1 MGFDLTGLNPT
12 VNKVYPKRYNDIMN
26 KYGKDGWLDWSM
38 KIPEDVKDEYFKLKD
53 QFQTDNPGDYFRN
66 NVWWWRPLW
75 DFVCNSCDD
84 FLSEKDIEKGFYNDD
99 RKISKTKSLKI
110 AKRLSKLIA
119 DGTVDNLE
127 RASTLAIE
135 RAEVHNKEVR
145 IEMDTISNVCKEKHG
160 KDLVPA
166 NYPEPYKTMWN
177 DAYAKEDWTA
187 SYPFNADNVKVF
199 ATFCQQSGG
208 FTIC

>member
-1 MGFDLTGLNPT
+1 MGFDLSGLNPT
-12 VNKVYPKRYNDIMN
+12 INIKHSQEYNDII
-26 KYGKDGWLDWSM
+26 KLYGKDGWLDWSM
-38 KIPEDVKDEYFKLKD
+38 DIPEATKDRYFELKD
-53 QFQTDNPGDYFRN
+53 QFQEDNPGDYFRN

-84 FLSEKDIEKGFYNDD
+84 FLTEKDMEKGYYNDD

-119 DGTVDNLE
+119 DGTVDTLE
-127 RASTLAIE
+127 RESTLAIAK
-135 RAEVHNKEVR
+135 AEAHNKEVR
-145 IEMDTISNVCKEKHG
+145 KEMDTISNACQKEHG
-160 KDLVPA
+160 EIKAPA
-166 NYPEPYKTMWN
+166 YYPEPYKTQWHN
-177 DAYAKEDWTA
+177 AYEKEDWTS
-187 SYPFNADNVKVF
+187 SYPFYTDNVKVF

>member
-177 DAYAKEDWTA
+177 DAYA
-187 SYPFNADNVKVF
+187 
-199 ATFCQQSGG
+199 
-208 FTIC
+208 